1 MKKIILCLSLLWGLG
16 LIANAMT
23 TDAGQVSAQQIDLS
37 KMSKK
42 ERKAYEKRQKEIQ
55 DSTAHAEAVTAIKN
69 KVFLLIV
76 DKTMKKTMTPD
87 DSRRNFFLMENDKIM
102 VQSGKAGST
111 TGNNNMGGYSV
122 ISEVVGDVKIQ
133 EKKNG
138 EVKCEFKVVDE
149 YLSGKVNVKLDK
161 KTNYG
166 EIGILQNGNG
176 QYAIMFGHIIP
187 FDPSLV
193 GPVIE
198 IGKLFTAE
206 AWDAFSI
213 GAKRDVGVL
222 MDYLQGTRTPGDK
235 NYTSEEEY

>member
-1 MKKIILCLSLLWGLG
+1 MKKILFFVMLLLGLG
-16 LIANAMT
+16 VYANT
-23 TDAGQVSAQQIDLS
+23 NSEVDLS

-55 DSTAHAEAVTAIKN
+55 DSTSHADAVNAIKN
-69 KVFLLIV
+69 RVFVLIV
-76 DKTMKKTMTPD
+76 DKTMKRKMTPE
-87 DSRRNFFLMENDKIM
+87 DSRRNFFLMENGKIM
-102 VQSGKAGST
+102 VQSGRAGST
-111 TGNNNMGGYSV
+111 TGNNNIGGYSV
-122 ISEVVGDVKIQ
+122 ISEVVGDVKVQ

-138 EVKCEFKVVDE
+138 ELKCEFNVVNE
-149 YLSGKVNVKLDK
+149 YLSGKVNLKLDK

-166 EIGILQNGNG
+166 EIGILQSGTG

-206 AWDAFSI
+206 AWDAFSL
-213 GAKRDVGVL
+213 GKNRDVGVL

-235 NYTSEEEY
+235 NYTPDEE

>member
-1 MKKIILCLSLLWGLG
+1 MKKILILVMFLLGLG
-16 LIANAMT
+16 VYANANNE
-23 TDAGQVSAQQIDLS
+23 VDLS

-55 DSTAHAEAVTAIKN
+55 DSTVHAEAVEAIKN
-69 KVFLLIV
+69 RVFLLIV
-76 DKTMKKTMTPD
+76 DKTMKRVMTPE
-87 DSRRNFFLMENDKIM
+87 DSRRNFFLMENGKIM
-102 VQSGKAGST
+102 VQSGRAGAT
-111 TGNNNMGGYSV
+111 TGNNNIGGYSV
-122 ISEVVGDVKIQ
+122 ITEIVGDVKFE

-138 EVKCEFKVVDE
+138 EVKCEFNVVNE
-149 YLSGKVNVKLDK
+149 YLSGKVNIKLDK

-166 EIGILQNGNG
+166 EIGILQNGSG
-176 QYAIMFGHIIP
+176 QYAIMFGHIVP

-206 AWDAFSI
+206 SWDAFSL

-222 MDYLQGTRTPGDK
+222 SDYLSGTRTPGDK
-235 NYTSEEEY
+235 NYTPEAESPFIK

>member
-1 MKKIILCLSLLWGLG
+1 MRKVLFFVMLLLGLG
-16 LIANAMT
+16 VYANT
-23 TDAGQVSAQQIDLS
+23 NTEVDLS

-55 DSTAHAEAVTAIKN
+55 DSTVHAEAVAAIKN
-69 KVFLLIV
+69 RVFLLVV
-76 DKTMKKTMTPD
+76 DKTMKRIMTPE
-87 DSRRNFFLMENDKIM
+87 DSRRNFFLMENGKIM
-102 VQSGKAGST
+102 VQSGRAGST

-122 ISEVVGDVKIQ
+122 ISEIVGDVKID

-149 YLSGKVNVKLDK
+149 FLSGRVNVKLDK
-161 KTNYG
+161 KTNYA

-206 AWDAFSI
+206 NWDAFSI

-222 MDYLQGTRTPGDK
+222 SDYMSGNRTPGDK
-235 NYTSEEEY
+235 NYKPEEEDPFE

>member
-1 MKKIILCLSLLWGLG
+1 MKKILFFVMLLLGLG
-16 LIANAMT
+16 AYANT
-23 TDAGQVSAQQIDLS
+23 NSEVDLS

-55 DSTAHAEAVTAIKN
+55 DSASHADAVNAIKN
-69 KVFLLIV
+69 RVFVLIV
-76 DKTMKKTMTPD
+76 DKTMMRKMTPE
-87 DSRRNFFLMENDKIM
+87 DSRRNFFLMENGKIM
-102 VQSGKAGST
+102 VQSGRAGAT
-111 TGNNNMGGYSV
+111 TGNNNIGGYSV
-122 ISEVVGDVKIQ
+122 ITEIVGDVKFE

-138 EVKCEFKVVDE
+138 EVKCEFNVVNE
-149 YLSGKVNVKLDK
+149 YLSGKVNIKLDK

-176 QYAIMFGHIIP
+176 QYAIMFGHIVP

-206 AWDAFSI
+206 SWDAFSL
-213 GAKRDVGVL
+213 GKNRDVGVL

-235 NYTSEEEY
+235 NYTPDEE

>member
-55 DSTAHAEAVTAIKN
+55 DSTAHAEAITAIKSGTY
-69 KVFLLIV
+69 LLIV
-76 DKTMKKTMTPD
+76 DKTMKRKMTPG
-87 DSRRNFFLMENDKIM
+87 DSRRNFFLVENGKIL
-102 VQSGKAGST
+102 VQSGRDGST
-111 TGNNNMGGYSV
+111 SGSNNLGGFTV
-122 ISEVVGDVKIQ
+122 ISEIVGDVKIE

-138 EVKCEFKVVDE
+138 EVKSEFKLVSE

-166 EIGILQNGNG
+166 EIGILQSGSG
-176 QYAIMFGHIIP
+176 QYAVMFGHIIP
-187 FDPSLV
+187 FDQSLV
-193 GPVIE
+193 GSVIDV
-198 IGKLFTAE
+198 GKLFVPE
-206 AWDAFSI
+206 GWDPFTL

-222 MDYLQGTRTPGDK
+222 MDYVDSR
-235 NYTSEEEY
+235 TSEEKKEAEIFD